1 MRVAILSPAA
11 ELGGAERSLLTF
23 LKAAQGTLVEAMV
36 LLPREGPLAAA
47 LTRLN
52 VPWEVAPMPREFM
65 SLSRGQ
71 GALSIA
77 RHLKALLPGLRYATG
92 LRRRIN
98 HLAPEVIYTNG
109 IKGHVLGA
117 LLAPWVKGRVVWH
130 LRDFWPGRYAGLLA
144 DRGPAAIIANSR
156 AVAQDF
162 QKRLRHPDKIT
173 VVHNAVDPEEF
184 SPDGPTPPPGA
195 WSKFGPRVG
204 LVAAF
209 ARWKGHSLF
218 FDAAR
223 EIAREFPQAGFLVVG
238 GEIYDSGREAG
249 YGDFLRRRA
258 RESGLEDRVLF
269 TGFQTDIAPWYRAL
283 DVVVNA
289 SVQPEPFGRTLL
301 EAMSCGRAVVGPR
314 AGGIPEFVRHGDNG
328 LLYDMGDSEE
338 LAAAVIALLRS
349 PALRDR
355 LGQAGREAAGQH
367 FSPPRHAALIA
378 RVFHG
383 VVL

>member
-23 LKAAQGTLVEAMV
+23 LKAAQGTLVEAVV

-47 LTRLN
+47 LTRIN

-184 SPDGPTPPPGA
+184 SPDGPLPPPGA
-195 WSKFGPRVG
+195 WSQFGLRVG

-223 EIAREFPQAGFLVVG
+223 DIAKEFPQAGFLVVG
-238 GEIYDSGREAG
+238 GTSMIPAARQAMAIACGGRPGSQALG
-249 YGDFLRRRA
+249 
-258 RESGLEDRVLF
+258 
-269 TGFQTDIAPWYRAL
+269 TG
-283 DVVVNA
+283 
-289 SVQPEPFGRTLL
+289 
-301 EAMSCGRAVVGPR
+301 CC
-314 AGGIPEFVRHGDNG
+314 
-328 LLYDMGDSEE
+328 
-338 LAAAVIALLRS
+338 S
-349 PALRDR
+349 PAFRRISLP
-355 LGQAGREAAGQH
+355 GTG
-367 FSPPRHAALIA
+367 PWMWW
-378 RVFHG
+378 
-383 VVL
+383 

>member
-1 MRVAILSPAA
+1 MRLAILSPAA

-36 LLPREGPLAAA
+36 LLPREGPLAGA

-52 VPWEVAPMPREFM
+52 VPWEVAPMPREVM
-65 SLSRGQ
+65 SLSREQ
-71 GALSIA
+71 GAQSAAGL
-77 RHLKALLPGLRYATG
+77 LKAILPGLRYAAG
-92 LRRRIN
+92 LRCKIN

-109 IKGHVLGA
+109 IKSHVMAA

-130 LRDFWPGRYAGLLA
+130 LRDFWPGRYAGFLA
-144 DRGPAAIIANSR
+144 DRGTDAIIANSR
-156 AVAQDF
+156 AVAQDL
-162 QKRLRHPDKIT
+162 QKRLRHPGKIT

-195 WSKFGPRVG
+195 WSKFGLRVG

-209 ARWKGHSLF
+209 ARLKGHARF

-223 EIAREFPQAGFLVVG
+223 HIAEEFPQAGFLVVG
-238 GEIYDSGREAG
+238 GEIYDSGRAAG
-249 YGDFLRRRA
+249 YGDCLRRQA
-258 RESGLEDRVLF
+258 RESGLEDRVQF
-269 TGFQTDIAPWYRAL
+269 TGFQTDMAPWYRAM
-283 DVVVNA
+283 DVVVSA
-289 SVQPEPFGRTLL
+289 SVQPESFGRTLL

-349 PALRDR
+349 PALRAR
-355 LGQAGREAAGQH
+355 LGKAGREAALKH
-367 FSPPRHAALIA
+367 FSPKKHAALIA
-378 RVFHG
+378 RVLHG